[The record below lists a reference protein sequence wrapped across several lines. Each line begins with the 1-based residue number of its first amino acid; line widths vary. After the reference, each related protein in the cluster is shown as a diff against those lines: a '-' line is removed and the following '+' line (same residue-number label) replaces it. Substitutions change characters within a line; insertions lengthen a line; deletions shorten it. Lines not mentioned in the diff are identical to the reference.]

1 MNRPGP
7 VPATNTAHRDTDDL
21 FNPVS
26 LARASQ
32 AIVDQIRELIQDGQL
47 TAGERLPS
55 ERDLCDR
62 FGVSRVTVRE
72 ALRILEAGG
81 LVTVKVGARGGA
93 YITTPS
99 SDRIGRGIEDYL
111 TMSPSITAVEVTEAR
126 LVLEL
131 GIVPIVCERATEA
144 DIAGLLAM
152 CDEADA
158 AIAAGTYTMEM
169 SADFHI
175 TVARLAHNGAIEM
188 LLGPFHRPMLTS
200 LKAAREAAPAMG
212 KVGVKEHRRF
222 VHAVR
227 DRDVP
232 KATEV
237 MKAHLERTA
246 SRVQQRSK
254 AKT

>member
-1 MNRPGP
+1 MNRPGQ
-7 VPATNTAHRDTDDL
+7 VPAAKPAPRDADDL

-32 AIVDQIRELIQDGQL
+32 AIVDQIRQLIQDGHL

-55 ERDLCDR
+55 ERDLCER

-111 TMSPSITAVEVTEAR
+111 TMSPSITPAEVTEAR

-131 GIVPIVCERATEA
+131 GIVPIVCERATEE
-144 DIAGLLAM
+144 DIAGLLAL

-158 AIAAGTYTMEM
+158 AIAEGTYTMEM
-169 SADFHI
+169 SAEFHI
-175 TVARLAHNGAIEM
+175 RVARLAHNGAIEM
-188 LLGPFHRPMLTS
+188 LLGPFHRPMLNS
-200 LKAAREAAPAMG
+200 MKAAREAAPAMG
-212 KVGVKEHRRF
+212 ALGVKEHRKF
-222 VHAVR
+222 VLAVR
-227 DRDVP
+227 DHDVP
-232 KATEV
+232 KATDL

-246 SRVQQRSK
+246 SRVQQRSRSK
-254 AKT
+254 G

>member
-1 MNRPGP
+1 
-7 VPATNTAHRDTDDL
+7 L

-32 AIVDQIRELIQDGQL
+32 AIVDQIRTLLQDGVL
-47 TAGERLPS
+47 SPGERLPS

-93 YITTPS
+93 YITAPS
-99 SDRIGRGIEDYL
+99 SDRVGRGISDYL
-111 TMSPSITAVEVTEAR
+111 AMSPSITPASVTEAR

-131 GIVPIVCERATEA
+131 GIVPIVCERATA
-144 DIAGLLAM
+144 DDIAGLFAL

-158 AIAAGTYTMEM
+158 AVSAGTYTMEM
-169 SADFHI
+169 SAEFHLR
-175 TVARLAHNGAIEM
+175 VARVAHNGAIEM

-200 LKAAREAAPAMG
+200 MKAAREVAPVMG
-212 KVGVKEHRRF
+212 ALGVKEHRRF
-222 VHAVR
+222 VQAVV
-227 DRDVP
+227 DRDVVR
-232 KATEV
+232 AGEL
-237 MKAHLERTA
+237 MKEHLERTA
-246 SRVQQRSK
+246 SRVGRRGGS
-254 AKT
+254 

>member
-1 MNRPGP
+1 MNRPGQ
-7 VPATNTAHRDTDDL
+7 VPAAKPAPRDADDL

-32 AIVDQIRELIQDGQL
+32 AIVDQIRQLIQDGHL

-55 ERDLCDR
+55 ERDLCER

-111 TMSPSITAVEVTEAR
+111 TMSPSITPAEVTEAR

-131 GIVPIVCERATEA
+131 GIVPIVCERATEE
-144 DIAGLLAM
+144 DIAGLLAL

-158 AIAAGTYTMEM
+158 AIAEGTYTMEM
-169 SADFHI
+169 SAEFHI
-175 TVARLAHNGAIEM
+175 RVARLAHNGAIEM
-188 LLGPFHRPMLTS
+188 LLGPFHRPMLNS
-200 LKAAREAAPAMG
+200 MKAAREAAPAMG
-212 KVGVKEHRRF
+212 ALGVKEHRKF
-222 VHAVR
+222 VLAVR
-227 DRDVP
+227 DHDVP
-232 KATEV
+232 KATDL

-246 SRVQQRSK
+246 SRVQQRSRSRS
-254 AKT
+254 

>member
-7 VPATNTAHRDTDDL
+7 AKQAPRDLDDL
-21 FNPVS
+21 FNPVI

-32 AIVDQIRELIQDGQL
+32 SIVDQVRELIQHGDL
-47 TAGERLPS
+47 SVGERLPS

-111 TMSPSITAVEVTEAR
+111 TMSPTITPAEVTEAR

-131 GIVPIVCERATEA
+131 GIVPIVCERATA
-144 DIAGLLAM
+144 RDVDDLLAL

-158 AIAAGTYTMEM
+158 AIAAGDHTTAM
-169 SADFHI
+169 SAKFHV
-175 TVARLAHNGAIEM
+175 TVAGLARNGAIEM
-188 LLGPFHRPMLTS
+188 LLAPFHRPTLTS
-200 LKAAREAAPAMG
+200 STTGTVDVR
-212 KVGVKEHRRF
+212 EHRKF
-222 VHAVR
+222 VLAVR
-227 DRDVP
+227 DKDVAR
-232 KATEV
+232 ATDL
-237 MKAHLERTA
+237 MRAHLERTA
-246 SRVQQRSK
+246 
-254 AKT
+254 AKPRRPRG

>member
-7 VPATNTAHRDTDDL
+7 GSAAKAAPRDTDDM

-32 AIVDQIRELIQDGQL
+32 AIVDQIRLLIQDGHL

-55 ERDLCDR
+55 ERDLCER

-93 YITTPS
+93 YITSPS

-111 TMSPSITAVEVTEAR
+111 TMSPTITPAEVTEAR
-126 LVLEL
+126 LILEL
-131 GIVPIVCERATEA
+131 GIVPVVCERATEE
-144 DIAGLLAM
+144 DIAGLLDL

-169 SADFHI
+169 SAEFHI
-175 TVARLAHNGAIEM
+175 RVARLAHNGAIEM

-200 LKAAREAAPAMG
+200 MKAAREAAPAMG
-212 KVGVKEHRRF
+212 ALGVKEHRKF
-222 VHAVR
+222 VLAVR
-227 DRDVP
+227 DNDVP
-232 KATEV
+232 KATAL

-246 SRVQQRSK
+246 ARVQQRTRTSG
-254 AKT
+254 